1 LRDGGGT
8 EILDPTI
15 YHQRGEKE
23 ENPNKG
29 KKKGSSFKAAT
40 VTQFSVTFN
49 RNIHG
54 SDQVL

>member
-15 YHQRGEKE
+15 CHQRGEKE
-23 ENPNKG
+23 ETPNQE
-29 KKKGSSFKAAT
+29 KKNEEQT
-40 VTQFSVTFN
+40 VTQCSVTFN